1 MQYLSGEF
9 SMNIGQNQIVTL
21 QTPDGK
27 QWGVWCYYYNPP
39 SLTMR
44 MGKGW
49 TAFSRDNNL
58 EEGDACVFEVKKRK
72 HVVLSVTIFHVVDYQ
87 SSD

>member
-1 MQYLSGEF
+1 MQYLPGEF

-21 QTPDGK
+21 QTPNGK
-27 QWGVWCYYYNPP
+27 QWCVWCYYYNPP
-39 SLTMR
+39 SLRMR
-44 MGKGW
+44 IGKGW

-58 EEGDACVFEVKKRK
+58 EEGDVCVFEVIKRK
-72 HVVLSVTIFHVVDYQ
+72 PVVLSVTIFHVVDHQ